1 MTMNDKRIYYD
12 PRRGYVD
19 ADGEPVSE
27 EVTEPKE
34 EVKTN
39 EPAKKRK

>member
-1 MTMNDKRIYYD
+1 MMNDNRIYYD

-19 ADGEPVSE
+19 ADGEPISGE
-27 EVTEPKE
+27 ETEPKE

-39 EPAKKRK
+39 EPSKKRK

>member
-1 MTMNDKRIYYD
+1 MNDKRIYYD

-19 ADGEPVSE
+19 ADGEPISE
-27 EVTEPKE
+27 EETEPKE

-39 EPAKKRK
+39 EPTKKRK

>member
-1 MTMNDKRIYYD
+1 MNDKQIYYD

-19 ADGEPVSE
+19 ADGEPISE
-27 EVTEPKE
+27 EGTEPKE

-39 EPAKKRK
+39 ESTKKRK

>member
-1 MTMNDKRIYYD
+1 MEKSKRTYYD

-19 ADGEPVSE
+19 ADGEPISE

-34 EVKTN
+34 EETKN
-39 EPAKKRK
+39 EPTKKRK

>member
-1 MTMNDKRIYYD
+1 MKKKRIYYD
-12 PRRGYVD
+12 PKRGYVD

-34 EVKTN
+34 EEKKN
-39 EPAKKRK
+39 EPAKTRK

>member
-1 MTMNDKRIYYD
+1 MEKNKRVYYD

-19 ADGEPVSE
+19 ADGEPISE
-27 EVTEPKE
+27 EETEPKE
-34 EVKTN
+34 EVTKN